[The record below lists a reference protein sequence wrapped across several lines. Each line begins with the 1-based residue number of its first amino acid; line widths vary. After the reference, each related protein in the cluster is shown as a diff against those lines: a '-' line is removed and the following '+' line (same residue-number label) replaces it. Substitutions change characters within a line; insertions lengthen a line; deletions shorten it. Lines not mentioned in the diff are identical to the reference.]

1 LVTIQAAG
9 GEGGTMRGGRYLV
22 VLAGVGVLVAGCG
35 TKVAPAG
42 GLAAAVTRTAGQSAR
57 IAVTTTTQMQG
68 MSVSFT
74 ETGVFDFA
82 RSRGMVSMRN
92 PVGITEIF
100 IPPKT
105 YIKIPGGVKGPLPHG
120 KAWIA
125 VDTGTSVGP
134 ESSLLD
140 PFGGGTDPADLLA
153 SLTAISSSVTKL
165 GTTTIRGVRVTG
177 FRVDI
182 DPAKAAARVPRWER
196 AGFLGFTASLGPGT
210 IPVDV
215 WVDGQNL
222 VRRVQLSLHLPGGA
236 GASAGASLVQA
247 TDFYDF
253 GVPVRV
259 SAPPAAQ
266 IASIPQFITGGSP
279 GSAGTGGSPRPPR
292 VSGTLSPAQAAA
304 AGQAVG
310 AFWSALGRNDPAA
323 VAQTVRP
330 DERSCV
336 RSLLSNGGPK
346 ITVTSFRI
354 VSAQPAGNGRATVRF
369 TVRARASLD
378 GQNVPV
384 LAQGPGHVQW
394 LLTTETA
401 GHWHVDLARS
411 STLVFSQA
419 CP

>member
-1 LVTIQAAG
+1 
-9 GEGGTMRGGRYLV
+9 MRGGRYLV
-22 VLAGVGVLVAGCG
+22 VLAGVGVLAASCG
-35 TKVAPAG
+35 TKVAPG
-42 GLAAAVTRTAGQSAR
+42 VGLAAAVTRTAGQTAR
-57 IAVTTTTQMQG
+57 IAVTTTMQMQS

-82 RSRGMVSMRN
+82 RSRGMVTMQN
-92 PVGITEIF
+92 PVSTTEIF

-105 YIKIPGGVKGPLPHG
+105 YVRFPGRAGGPPLPHG
-120 KAWIA
+120 KSWIA
-125 VDTGTSVGP
+125 VDTGARAGLG
-134 ESSLLD
+134 SSLLG

-153 SLTAISSSVTKL
+153 SLTAISSSETRL
-165 GTTTIRGVRVTG
+165 GTSAIRGVAVTG
-177 FRVDI
+177 FRVNI
-182 DPAKAAARVPRWER
+182 DPAKAAARVPGWER
-196 AGFLGFTASLGPGT
+196 AGFLEFTRTLGPGA

-222 VRRVQLSLHLPGGA
+222 VRRVSLSLHLPGGTGAPA
-236 GASAGASLVQA
+236 GAHIVQA

-266 IASIPQFITGGSP
+266 IASISPFIKGGPP
-279 GSAGTGGSPRPPR
+279 GSAGLGGSSGPPR

-304 AGQAVG
+304 AEQVVG

-323 VAQTVRP
+323 AAQTVLAAQRP
-330 DERSCV
+330 CV
-336 RSLLSNGGPK
+336 RSLLRGGGPK
-346 ITVTSFRI
+346 ITVTSFRV

-369 TVRARASLD
+369 TVQARASLGGHD
-378 GQNVPV
+378 FPV
-384 LAQGPGHVQW
+384 FAQGPGRVQW
-394 LLTTETA
+394 LVATERA

-411 STLVFSQA
+411 SALVFSGA